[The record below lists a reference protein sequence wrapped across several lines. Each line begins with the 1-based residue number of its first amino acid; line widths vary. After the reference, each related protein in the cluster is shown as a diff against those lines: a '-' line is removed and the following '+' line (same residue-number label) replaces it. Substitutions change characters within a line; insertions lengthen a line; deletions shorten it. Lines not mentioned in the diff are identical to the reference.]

1 MRFLV
6 VQSSIEGKEVKR
18 QNFPCIFPCEISLS
32 RFLFVVS
39 LWVFIHFVEKENI
52 QKEDMTRPNQS
63 AKYLIL
69 FCDDCYVF

>member
-1 MRFLV
+1 
-6 VQSSIEGKEVKR
+6 
-18 QNFPCIFPCEISLS
+18 LS

-39 LWVFIHFVEKENI
+39 LWLFIHFVEKENR

-69 FCDDCYVF
+69 FCDDCYVFWL